1 MSNNPFFNALGGG
14 QMPGSMS
21 GFPQLLQ
28 QFKQFKASFKGD
40 PKAEVE
46 KMLQSGK
53 ISQDQLNKIQSINNR
68 IVKLGMTFEEAI
80 TKPVQENKRNMKAR
94 SIYG

>member
-53 ISQDQLNKIQSINNR
+53 ISSNQNR
-68 IVKLGMTFEEAI
+68 GHGLI
-80 TKPVQENKRNMKAR
+80 
-94 SIYG
+94 

>member
-1 MSNNPFFNALGGG
+1 MSNNPFFNALSGG
-14 QMPGSMS
+14 QMPGPMG

-28 QFKQFKASFKGD
+28 QFKQFKANFKGD

-53 ISQDQLNKIQSINNR
+53 ISQQQLNQIQSMANQFQGLF
-68 IVKLGMTFEEAI
+68 K
-80 TKPVQENKRNMKAR
+80 
-94 SIYG
+94 